1 MNHANTHWSQ
11 KKERGNSFFL
21 RITLLLVQYTPLFF
35 VRFIAFFVC
44 LYFYLTSKTAR
55 HNIKTYQQKLK
66 NQFPKTPLPKIMP
79 VYRQFIQFGIAIADR
94 FAAWQNKIPPER
106 LIYDDPDNLFN
117 HIKQNQG
124 RGEIFVCSHLGNVEM
139 VRCFARYWLP
149 DLKMNVLMH
158 GKNAAKINQ
167 ALKQAG
173 AEDMRVVQVA
183 DLDAAQMLDLSQRL
197 DNGEWI
203 VIAADRTAPNENS
216 KTVAVP
222 FLGEKAL
229 FPQGAWLM
237 ALLLKSPVSLLFAVK
252 KNKQYQLY
260 LRHFADIP
268 PSVSGKKR
276 QEYIEQTAQKYATIL
291 AEFAAEYPLQWF
303 NFHDFW
309 QEKQLVKD

>member
-1 MNHANTHWSQ
+1 MR
-11 KKERGNSFFL
+11 ERG
-21 RITLLLVQYTPLFF
+21 T
-35 VRFIAFFVC
+35 
-44 LYFYLTSKTAR
+44 
-55 HNIKTYQQKLK
+55 
-66 NQFPKTPLPKIMP
+66 
-79 VYRQFIQFGIAIADR
+79 
-94 FAAWQNKIPPER
+94 
-106 LIYDDPDNLFN
+106 
-117 HIKQNQG
+117 
-124 RGEIFVCSHLGNVEM
+124 
-139 VRCFARYWLP
+139 
-149 DLKMNVLMH
+149 
-158 GKNAAKINQ
+158 
-167 ALKQAG
+167 
-173 AEDMRVVQVA
+173 
-183 DLDAAQMLDLSQRL
+183 
-197 DNGEWI
+197 
-203 VIAADRTAPNENS
+203 VIAGTNS

-291 AEFAAEYPLQWF
+291 AEFAAKYPLQWF